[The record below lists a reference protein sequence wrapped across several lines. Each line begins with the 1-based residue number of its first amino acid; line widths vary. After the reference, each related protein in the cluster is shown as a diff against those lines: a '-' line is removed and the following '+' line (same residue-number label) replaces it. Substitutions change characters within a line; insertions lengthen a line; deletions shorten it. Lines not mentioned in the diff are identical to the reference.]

1 MMGDDGCCLFKGSY
15 PPQRWCFLVAMRCNL
30 SHRNHIFTNL
40 PNIYK
45 IHIPRIPTQKCG
57 YLTSPPYK
65 LVLGSSLRMPC
76 FKQIL
81 RSLEGLLGNISFG
94 VQARCQG
101 INPLNY
107 KQLWGPSTVPP
118 DVYFCLPRS
127 DRLPH
132 FRGPTSCH
140 KRKRQTDRLLE
151 NPSESHGLAEN
162 PMVRW
167 RIHEFFTEPVL
178 RQVIIIGGRV

>member
-45 IHIPRIPTQKCG
+45 IHLPRIPTQKCG

-140 KRKRQTDRLLE
+140 KRKRMGIDSWKTHL
-151 NPSESHGLAEN
+151 N
-162 PMVRW
+162 PMVW
-167 RIHEFFTEPVL
+167 RKIPWF
-178 RQVIIIGGRV
+178 GGEYTNFSLNQCYDR